1 MTLIDRVSTRLTT
14 SLSFRQRLAVLFIVT
29 LIVVQGLTAL
39 FAYGVIRSNLV
50 EQGKTRL
57 EATTQV
63 FMRQLNVLSERV
75 TDDVEILSLDY
86 ALRKAVAENDRSTA
100 LSALRNHGNRVG
112 ATRMAIVALDGT
124 ITTDTASDA
133 AQGTAFPFTD
143 LLDSAVANDQGTSLA
158 VLDGVIYW
166 IVVVP
171 VRAPDPVAFIAAAV
185 PVNDALLERLRE
197 LSLVTH
203 SLALATPTA
212 DGEWIVVAKTAGYA
226 PEVQLPAPAGVPREA
241 SILSTEQSG
250 RSLAM
255 TARLATSETSAP
267 VLAILDYP
275 LEEALSPY
283 RAVIVP
289 MLLVLGGALLVALTV
304 AMFIAHGVSQ
314 PLEALAATAQRIAKG
329 DYNTLPSTTRRDEIG
344 ELSSALG
351 NMTRSIADRENAL
364 RDAIGSLEHARN
376 DAVKANEA
384 KSQFLSNMSHELRT
398 PLNAI
403 LGFSEVLHKQMM
415 GPLGAT
421 RYVEY
426 ARHIY
431 ESGSHLLVQVEEMLD
446 LSQAADGRLLISRRP
461 VKPGGLLSASI
472 EALEPIAAKA
482 EVTLNVAGD
491 PGSWPAIDADGAKL
505 QQSLTNI
512 IHNAIKFTL
521 AGGAVTISGQ
531 RSDAMLKIVIS
542 DTGIGIRQEDLDLVV
557 RPFHRQRPAYDSR
570 YQGVGLG
577 LPFAK
582 TIIELHGGRLS
593 INSRE
598 GSGTTVTIELPI
610 AVDSTLHDAA

>member
-1 MTLIDRVSTRLTT
+1 MTIDARAPRRRSTT
-14 SLSFRQRLAVLFIVT
+14 LSFRQRLALLFIIT
-29 LIVVQGLTAL
+29 LIVIQGLTAIL
-39 FAYGVIRSNLV
+39 AYGVVRANLV

-75 TDDVEILSLDY
+75 SDDVEVLSLDY
-86 ALRKAVAENDRSTA
+86 ALRKAVAENDLNTA

-112 ATRMAIVALDGT
+112 ATRMSIVGLDGT
-124 ITTDTASDA
+124 ITTDTAQESA
-133 AQGTAFPFTD
+133 KGTPFPFSD
-143 LLDSAVANDQGTSLA
+143 LLDSATANDQGTALA

-171 VRAPDPVAFIAAAV
+171 VRAPDPVAFIAAGV

-203 SLALATPTA
+203 SLALATTDA
-212 DGEWIVVAKTAGYA
+212 YGAWTVVANTAGFS
-226 PEVQLPAPAGVPREA
+226 PVLQLPSPDTVPRQA
-241 SILSTEQSG
+241 AILSTEQSG
-250 RSLAM
+250 DRLAM
-255 TARLATSETSAP
+255 TARIATAEASAP
-267 VLAILDYP
+267 VIAILDYP
-275 LEEALSPY
+275 LEEALAPY

-289 MLLVLGGALLVALTV
+289 MLFVLGAALLVALAG
-304 AMFIAHGVSQ
+304 AMFIARGVSQ
-314 PLEALAATAQRIAKG
+314 PLEALAATARCIAKG
-329 DYNTLPSTTRRDEIG
+329 DYSLLPTVSRTDELG

-351 NMTRSIADRENAL
+351 NMTRSIAERENAL

-376 DAVKANEA
+376 DAVRANEA

-403 LGFSEVLHKQMM
+403 LGFSEMLHKQMM
-415 GPLGAT
+415 GPLGAP

-426 ARHIY
+426 SRHIY

-446 LSQAADGRLLISRRP
+446 LSQAADGRLSISRSRVTP
-461 VKPGGLLSASI
+461 NGLLSAVI
-472 EALEPIAAKA
+472 ETLEPVAAKA
-482 EVTLNVAGD
+482 GVRMTVIGD
-491 PGSWPAIDADGAKL
+491 PAAWPAIDADAGKL
-505 QQSLTNI
+505 QQSLSNI

-521 AGGAVTISGQ
+521 SGGIVTIAGEHTGTV
-531 RSDAMLKIVIS
+531 LTITIS
-542 DTGIGIRQEDLDLVV
+542 DTGIGIPEAELDLVV
-557 RPFHRQRPAYDSR
+557 RPFHRKRPAYDSR

-582 TIIELHGGRLS
+582 TIIELHGGKLAIFS
-593 INSRE
+593 VE
-598 GSGTTVTIELPI
+598 GRGTTVTIELPV
-610 AVDSTLHDAA
+610 AADAALTDAA

>member
-1 MTLIDRVSTRLTT
+1 MTLIDRISNRLTS
-14 SLSFRQRLAVLFIVT
+14 SLSFRQRVALLFILT
-29 LIVVQGLTAL
+29 LIAVQGLTAL
-39 FAYGVIRSNLV
+39 FAYGVVRSNLV
-50 EQGKTRL
+50 EQGKSRL

-75 TDDVEILSLDY
+75 SDDVEILSLDY
-86 ALRKAVAENDRSTA
+86 ALRKAVAENDQATA
-100 LSALRNHGNRVG
+100 LSALRNHGNRIG

-124 ITTDTASDA
+124 ITTDTARST

-143 LLDSAVANDQGTSLA
+143 LLDAAVADDQGTALA

-166 IVVVP
+166 IVVAP
-171 VRAPDPVAFIAAAV
+171 VRAPDPVAFIAAGV

-203 SLALATPTA
+203 SLALATPSANGGWT
-212 DGEWIVVAKTAGYA
+212 VVAKTDGYA
-226 PEVQLPAPAGVPREA
+226 PIVALPSPLTVPRQA

-250 RSLAM
+250 QSLAM
-255 TARLATSETSAP
+255 TARLATSEMSAP
-267 VLAILDYP
+267 VIAILDYP

-283 RAVIVP
+283 RAVIIP
-289 MLLVLGGALLVALTV
+289 MLLVLGGALIIALTV
-304 AMFIAHGVSQ
+304 AMLIAHGVSQ

-329 DYNTLPSTTRRDEIG
+329 DYSTLPRVNRRDEIG

-364 RDAIGSLEHARN
+364 RDAIGSLEQARN

-403 LGFSEVLHKQMM
+403 LGFSEMLHKQMM
-415 GPLGAT
+415 GPIGAA

-431 ESGSHLLVQVEEMLD
+431 DSGAHLLVQVEEMLA
-446 LSQAADGRLLISRRP
+446 LSQAADGQLQISRRP
-461 VKPGGLLSASI
+461 LKPSGLLSACI
-472 EALEPIAAKA
+472 DALEPVAAKA
-482 EVTLNVAGD
+482 SIGLNVTGD
-491 PGSWPAIDADGAKL
+491 PASWPPIDADGAKL
-505 QQSLTNI
+505 QQSLVNI
-512 IHNAIKFTL
+512 IHNAIKFTPPN
-521 AGGAVTISGQ
+521 GTVTISGEPCG
-531 RSDAMLKIVIS
+531 AMLKLVVA
-542 DTGIGIRQEDLDLVV
+542 DTGIGIPKAELDLVV

-582 TIIELHGGRLS
+582 TIIELHGGRIS
-593 INSRE
+593 INSVE
-598 GSGTTVTIELPI
+598 GCGTTVTIELPV
-610 AVDSTLHDAA
+610 AVDTALHDAA

>member
-1 MTLIDRVSTRLTT
+1 MTLIDRISNRLTT
-14 SLSFRQRLAVLFIVT
+14 SLSFRQRVALLFILT
-29 LIVVQGLTAL
+29 LIAVQGLTAL
-39 FAYGVIRSNLV
+39 FAYGVVRSNLV
-50 EQGKTRL
+50 EQGKSRL

-75 TDDVEILSLDY
+75 SDDVEILSLDY
-86 ALRKAVAENDRSTA
+86 ALRKAVAENDQATA
-100 LSALRNHGNRVG
+100 LSALRNHGNRIG

-124 ITTDTASDA
+124 ITTDTTTSS

-143 LLDSAVANDQGTSLA
+143 LLDAAVADDQGTSLA

-166 IVVVP
+166 IVVAP

-203 SLALATPTA
+203 SLALATPSPNGGWT
-212 DGEWIVVAKTAGYA
+212 VVAKTDGYA
-226 PEVQLPAPAGVPREA
+226 PVVALPSPTTVPRQA

-250 RSLAM
+250 QSLAM
-255 TARLATSETSAP
+255 TARLATSEMSAP
-267 VLAILDYP
+267 VIAILDYP

-289 MLLVLGGALLVALTV
+289 MLLVLGGALIVALTV
-304 AMFIAHGVSQ
+304 AMLIAHGVSQ
-314 PLEALAATAQRIAKG
+314 PLEALAATARRIAKG
-329 DYNTLPSTTRRDEIG
+329 DYGTLPPVNRRDEIG

-364 RDAIGSLEHARN
+364 RDAIASLEQARN

-403 LGFSEVLHKQMM
+403 LGFSEMLHKQMM
-415 GPLGAT
+415 GPLGAQ

-426 ARHIY
+426 SRHIY
-431 ESGSHLLVQVEEMLD
+431 DSGSHLLVQVEEMLA
-446 LSQAADGRLLISRRP
+446 LSQAADGQLQISRRRL
-461 VKPGGLLSASI
+461 KPSGLLSACI
-472 EALEPIAAKA
+472 DALQPVAAKA
-482 EVTLNVAGD
+482 NIGLNVAGD
-491 PGSWPAIDADGAKL
+491 PASWPAIEADGAKL
-505 QQSLTNI
+505 QQSLVNV
-512 IHNAIKFTL
+512 IHNAIKFTPP
-521 AGGAVTISGQ
+521 GGTVTISGE
-531 RSDAMLKIVIS
+531 RSGAMLKLVVS
-542 DTGIGIRQEDLDLVV
+542 DTGIGIPKSELDLVV

-582 TIIELHGGRLS
+582 TIIELHGGKLS
-593 INSRE
+593 INSVE
-598 GSGTTVTIELPI
+598 GSGTTVTIELPV
-610 AVDSTLHDAA
+610 AVDNAMHDAA

>member
-1 MTLIDRVSTRLTT
+1 MTFFDRASHRLTT
-14 SLSFRQRLAVLFIVT
+14 SLSFRQRLALLFIIT
-29 LIVVQGLTAL
+29 LIAVQGLTAL
-39 FAYGVIRSNLV
+39 FAYGVVRANLV
-50 EQGKTRL
+50 EQGKARL

-75 TDDVEILSLDY
+75 SDDVEILSLDY

-112 ATRMAIVALDGT
+112 ATRMSIVALDGT

-143 LLDSAVANDQGTSLA
+143 LLDSAAATDQGTALA
-158 VLDGVIYW
+158 VLDGMIYW

-171 VRAPDPVAFIAAAV
+171 VRAPDPVAFIAADV
-185 PVNDALLERLRE
+185 PVDDALLERLRA

-203 SLALATPTA
+203 SLALATPDANGAWT
-212 DGEWIVVAKTAGYA
+212 VVGKTAGFS
-226 PEVQLPAPAGVPREA
+226 PVVQLPSPASVPRQA
-241 SILSTEQSG
+241 AILSTEQSG
-250 RSLAM
+250 QSLAM

-267 VLAILDYP
+267 VIAILDYP

-304 AMFIAHGVSQ
+304 AMLIAHGVSQ
-314 PLEALAATAQRIAKG
+314 PLEALAATARRIAKG
-329 DYNTLPSTTRRDEIG
+329 DYSSLTTVDRNDEIG

-415 GPLGAT
+415 GPIGAA

-431 ESGSHLLVQVEEMLD
+431 DSGSHLLVQVEEMLD
-446 LSQAADGRLLISRRP
+446 LSQAADGQLLISRRP
-461 VKPGGLLSASI
+461 VKPSGLLSASI
-472 EALEPIAAKA
+472 DALEPIAAKA
-482 EVTLNVAGD
+482 EVKLNVAGD

-521 AGGAVTISGQ
+521 AGGTVTISGEC
-531 RSDAMLKIVIS
+531 SGAMLKITIS
-542 DTGIGIRQEDLDLVV
+542 DTGIGIPSEDLDLVV

-593 INSRE
+593 INSVQ
-598 GSGTTVTIELPI
+598 GSGTTVTIELPV
-610 AVDSTLHDAA
+610 AVDTAMHDAA

>member
-1 MTLIDRVSTRLTT
+1 MALFDRTSSRLTT
-14 SLSFRQRLAVLFIVT
+14 SPSFRQRLALLFIVT
-29 LIVVQGLTAL
+29 LIAVQGLTAL
-39 FAYGVIRSNLV
+39 FAYGVVRANLV
-50 EQGKTRL
+50 EQGKERL

-75 TDDVEILSLDY
+75 SDDVQILSLDY

-112 ATRMAIVALDGT
+112 ATRMSIVALDGT
-124 ITTDTASDA
+124 ITTDTTSDA
-133 AQGTAFPFTD
+133 ARGTAFAFPD
-143 LLDSAVANDQGTSLA
+143 LLDAAVANDQGTALA

-185 PVNDALLERLRE
+185 PVNDALLERLRA

-203 SLALATPTA
+203 SLALATPSANGSWT
-212 DGEWIVVAKTAGYA
+212 VVAKTAGFA
-226 PEVQLPAPAGVPREA
+226 PVARLPSPSSVPKQA

-250 RSLAM
+250 QSLAM

-283 RAVIVP
+283 RAVLVP

-304 AMFIAHGVSQ
+304 AMLIAHGVSQ
-314 PLEALAATAQRIAKG
+314 PLEALAATARRIAKG
-329 DYNTLPSTTRRDEIG
+329 DYSALPVVSRNDEIG

-351 NMTRSIADRENAL
+351 QMTRSIADRESAL

-415 GPLGAT
+415 GPIGAS
-421 RYVEY
+421 RYIDY

-431 ESGSHLLVQVEEMLD
+431 DSGAHLLVQVEEMLD
-446 LSQAADGRLLISRRP
+446 LSQAADGQLLISRRR
-461 VKPGGLLSASI
+461 VKPSGLLSASI
-472 EALEPIAAKA
+472 EALEPIATKA
-482 EVTLNVAGD
+482 DVKLNVAGD

-512 IHNAIKFTL
+512 IHNAIKFTP
-521 AGGAVTISGQ
+521 AKGTVTISGE
-531 RSDAMLKIVIS
+531 RTGAMLKIVIT
-542 DTGIGIRQEDLDLVV
+542 DTGIGIPTEELDLVV
-557 RPFHRQRPAYDSR
+557 RPFHRRRPAYDSR

-593 INSRE
+593 INSVQ
-598 GSGTTVTIELPI
+598 GSGTTVTIELPV
-610 AVDSTLHDAA
+610 AVDSAMHDAA

>member
-1 MTLIDRVSTRLTT
+1 MVLFHRASNCLTT
-14 SLSFRQRLAVLFIVT
+14 SLSFRQRVALLFIVT

-39 FAYGVIRSNLV
+39 FAYGVVRANLV
-50 EQGKTRL
+50 EQGKDRL

-75 TDDVEILSLDY
+75 SDDVEILSLDY
-86 ALRKAVAENDRSTA
+86 ALRKAVAEDDRGTA

-112 ATRMAIVALDGT
+112 ATRMSIVALDGT

-133 AQGTAFPFTD
+133 ARGTVFPFPDLLDAAVTDNQGTA
-143 LLDSAVANDQGTSLA
+143 LA

-203 SLALATPTA
+203 SLALATPSA
-212 DGEWIVVAKTAGYA
+212 DGSWTVVAKTAGFVPA
-226 PEVQLPAPAGVPREA
+226 VQLPSPASVPRQA

-250 RSLAM
+250 ESLAM

-275 LEEALSPY
+275 LAEALRPY

-304 AMFIAHGVSQ
+304 AMLIAHGVSQ
-314 PLEALAATAQRIAKG
+314 PLEALAATARRIAKG
-329 DYNTLPSTTRRDEIG
+329 DYSSLPVVSRNDEIG

-351 NMTRSIADRENAL
+351 HMTRSIADRESAL
-364 RDAIGSLEHARN
+364 RDAIGSLEQARN
-376 DAVKANEA
+376 DAVKANDA

-403 LGFSEVLHKQMM
+403 LGFSEVLHNQMM
-415 GPLGAT
+415 GPIGVQ
-421 RYVEY
+421 RYIEY

-431 ESGSHLLVQVEEMLD
+431 DSGAHLLVQVEEMLD
-446 LSQAADGRLLISRRP
+446 LSQAADGRLLISRRR
-461 VKPGGLLSASI
+461 VKPSGLLSASI
-472 EALEPIAAKA
+472 ETLEPIAAKA
-482 EVTLNVAGD
+482 DIKLNVADD
-491 PGSWPAIDADGAKL
+491 PGSWPAIEADGPKL

-512 IHNAIKFTL
+512 IHNAIKFTPP
-521 AGGAVTISGQ
+521 GGTVTISGE
-531 RSDAMLKIVIS
+531 RTGTMLKIVIT
-542 DTGIGIRQEDLDLVV
+542 DTGIGIPSEELDLVV

-582 TIIELHGGRLS
+582 TIIELHGGKLA
-593 INSRE
+593 INSVQ
-598 GSGTTVTIELPI
+598 GSGTTVTIELPV
-610 AVDSTLHDAA
+610 AVDTAMHDAA

>member
-1 MTLIDRVSTRLTT
+1 MALIDRVSNQLTT
-14 SLSFRQRLAVLFIVT
+14 SLSFRKRLALLFILT
-29 LIVVQGLTAL
+29 LIAVQALTAIL
-39 FAYGVIRSNLV
+39 AYGVVRSNLV
-50 EQGKTRL
+50 EQGKSQL
-57 EATTQV
+57 AATTQV

-75 TDDVEILSLDY
+75 SDDVQILSLDY
-86 ALRKAVAENDRSTA
+86 ALRKAVAENDHGTA
-100 LSALRNHGNRVG
+100 LSALKNHGNRVG

-124 ITTDTASDA
+124 ITIDTTSDA
-133 AQGTAFPFTD
+133 TQGTPFPFPD
-143 LLDSAVANDQGTSLA
+143 LLDSAAAADQGTALA

-171 VRAPDPVAFIAAAV
+171 VRAPDPVAFIAAGV

-197 LSLVTH
+197 LSLVTQ
-203 SLALATPTA
+203 SLALATPDANGAWTVA
-212 DGEWIVVAKTAGYA
+212 AKTAGYT
-226 PEVQLPAPAGVPREA
+226 PVVQLPSPAGVPREA
-241 SILSTEQSG
+241 AILSTEQSG
-250 RSLAM
+250 ESLAM
-255 TARLATSETSAP
+255 TARLATSEASAP
-267 VLAILDYP
+267 VIAILDYP

-289 MLLVLGGALLVALTV
+289 MLVVLGGALLIALTV
-304 AMFIAHGVSQ
+304 AMMIAHGVSQ
-314 PLEALAATAQRIAKG
+314 PLEALAATARRIAKG
-329 DYNTLPSTTRRDEIG
+329 DYSTLPAVSRRDEIG

-364 RDAIGSLEHARN
+364 RDAIGSLEQARN

-415 GPLGAT
+415 GPLGGS
-421 RYVEY
+421 RYIEY

-431 ESGSHLLVQVEEMLD
+431 DSGSHLLVQVEEMLD
-446 LSQAADGRLLISRRP
+446 LSQAADGRLLISRRHL
-461 VKPGGLLSASI
+461 KPSGLLSASV
-472 EALEPIAAKA
+472 ETLEPVAAKA
-482 EVTLNVAGD
+482 GVRLNVAGD
-491 PGSWPAIDADGAKL
+491 ISAWPAIDADGAKL

-521 AGGAVTISGQ
+521 SGGTVTISGEK
-531 RSDAMLKIVIS
+531 SGATLKIIIS
-542 DTGIGIRQEDLDLVV
+542 DTGIGIRPEELDLVV

-582 TIIELHGGRLS
+582 TIIELHGGRLA
-593 INSRE
+593 INSVQ
-598 GSGTTVTIELPI
+598 GSGTTVIIELPV
-610 AVDSTLHDAA
+610 AADTALTDAA

>member
-1 MTLIDRVSTRLTT
+1 MALIDRVSNQLTT
-14 SLSFRQRLAVLFIVT
+14 SLSFRKRLALLFILT
-29 LIVVQGLTAL
+29 LIAVQALTAIL
-39 FAYGVIRSNLV
+39 AYGVVRSNLV
-50 EQGKTRL
+50 EQGKSQL
-57 EATTQV
+57 AATTQV

-75 TDDVEILSLDY
+75 SDDVQILSLDY
-86 ALRKAVAENDRSTA
+86 ALRKAVAENDHGTA
-100 LSALRNHGNRVG
+100 LSALKNHGNRVG

-124 ITTDTASDA
+124 ITIDTTSDA
-133 AQGTAFPFTD
+133 TQGTPFPFPD
-143 LLDSAVANDQGTSLA
+143 LLDSAAAADQGTALA

-171 VRAPDPVAFIAAAV
+171 VRAPDPVAFIAAGV

-197 LSLVTH
+197 LSLVTQ
-203 SLALATPTA
+203 SLALATPDANGAWTVA
-212 DGEWIVVAKTAGYA
+212 AKTAGYT
-226 PEVQLPAPAGVPREA
+226 PVVQLPSPAGVPREA
-241 SILSTEQSG
+241 AILSTEQSG
-250 RSLAM
+250 ESLAM
-255 TARLATSETSAP
+255 TARLATSEASAP
-267 VLAILDYP
+267 VIAILDYP

-289 MLLVLGGALLVALTV
+289 MLVVLGGALLIALTV
-304 AMFIAHGVSQ
+304 AMMIAHGVSQ
-314 PLEALAATAQRIAKG
+314 PLEALAATARRIAQG
-329 DYNTLPSTTRRDEIG
+329 DYSTLPAVSRRDEIG

-364 RDAIGSLEHARN
+364 RDAIGSLEQARN

-415 GPLGAT
+415 GPLGGS
-421 RYVEY
+421 RYIEY

-431 ESGSHLLVQVEEMLD
+431 DSGSHLLVQVEEMLD
-446 LSQAADGRLLISRRP
+446 LSQAADGRLLISRRHL
-461 VKPGGLLSASI
+461 KSSGLLSASV
-472 EALEPIAAKA
+472 ETLEPVAAKA
-482 EVTLNVAGD
+482 GVRLNVAGD
-491 PGSWPAIDADGAKL
+491 ISAWPAIDADGAKL

-521 AGGAVTISGQ
+521 SGGAVTISGE
-531 RSDAMLKIVIS
+531 RVGALLKIVIS
-542 DTGIGIRQEDLDLVV
+542 DTGIGIPPEDLDLVV

-582 TIIELHGGRLS
+582 TIIELHGGRLA
-593 INSRE
+593 INSVQ
-598 GSGTTVTIELPI
+598 GSGTTVTIELPV
-610 AVDSTLHDAA
+610 AVDTALHDAA

>member
-1 MTLIDRVSTRLTT
+1 MVLFDRVSNRLTT
-14 SLSFRQRLAVLFIVT
+14 SLSFRQRLALLFIVT
-29 LIVVQGLTAL
+29 LIAVQGLTAL
-39 FAYGVIRSNLV
+39 FAYGVVRANLV
-50 EQGKTRL
+50 EQGKDRL

-75 TDDVEILSLDY
+75 SDDVEILSLDY
-86 ALRKAVAENDRSTA
+86 ALRKAVAEDDRGTA

-112 ATRMAIVALDGT
+112 ATRMSIVALDGA
-124 ITTDTASDA
+124 ITSDTAGDA
-133 AQGTAFPFTD
+133 ARGTPFPFPD
-143 LLDSAVANDQGTSLA
+143 LLDAAVVDNKGTALA
-158 VLDGVIYW
+158 VFDGVIYW

-203 SLALATPTA
+203 SLALATPSA
-212 DGEWIVVAKTAGYA
+212 DGSWAIVAKTAGFTPA
-226 PEVQLPAPAGVPREA
+226 VQLPSPASVPRQA

-250 RSLAM
+250 QSLAM

-304 AMFIAHGVSQ
+304 AMLIAHGVSQ
-314 PLEALAATAQRIAKG
+314 PLEALAATARRIAKG
-329 DYNTLPSTTRRDEIG
+329 DYSSPRAVNRNDEIG

-351 NMTRSIADRENAL
+351 QMTRSIADRESAL
-364 RDAIGSLEHARN
+364 RDAIGSLEQARN

-415 GPLGAT
+415 GPIGAQ
-421 RYVEY
+421 RYIEY

-431 ESGSHLLVQVEEMLD
+431 ESGSHLLVQVEAMLD
-446 LSQAADGRLLISRRP
+446 LSQAADGQLLISRRR
-461 VKPGGLLSASI
+461 VKPSGLLSAAI
-472 EALEPIAAKA
+472 AALEPIAAKA
-482 EVTLNVAGD
+482 VVKLNVAGD
-491 PGSWPAIDADGAKL
+491 PGSWPAIDADSVKL

-512 IHNAIKFTL
+512 VHNAIKFTPS
-521 AGGAVTISGQ
+521 GGTVTISGE
-531 RSDAMLKIVIS
+531 RSGAMLTIVIT
-542 DTGIGIRQEDLDLVV
+542 DTGIGIPSEELDLVV
-557 RPFHRQRPAYDSR
+557 RPFHRQRPAYDAR

-582 TIIELHGGRLS
+582 TIIELHGGHLS
-593 INSRE
+593 INSIQGR
-598 GSGTTVTIELPI
+598 GTTVTIELPV
-610 AVDSTLHDAA
+610 AVNNAMHDAA